1 MINSCLESI
10 KTNLEDYLNDTT
22 IRIVLGEEIS
32 DSEITYISI
41 LLSDIVITK
50 ITTENVISKYTVNLT
65 ISKLS
70 DSLATFISEIDGLIN
85 NIVNYFFTRMIVRNL
100 IINEF
105 VFDESNNTALCLI
118 QVEVGISWK
127 LMKWVK
133 W

>member
-118 QVEVGISWK
+118 QVEVGIS
-127 LMKWVK
+127 
-133 W
+133 